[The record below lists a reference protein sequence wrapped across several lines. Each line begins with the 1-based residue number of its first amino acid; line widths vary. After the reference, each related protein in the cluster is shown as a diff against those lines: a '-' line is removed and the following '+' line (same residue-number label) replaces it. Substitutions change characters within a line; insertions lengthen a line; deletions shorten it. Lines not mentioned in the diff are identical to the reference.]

1 MSTRQRSPPMQL
13 APSLH
18 RVGRDSIVNSYLVEE
33 GGEVTIVDAGVSGL
47 YGSLPDELRAMGRA
61 LEDVRAIVLTHGHSD
76 HIGFAERARRERGW
90 PVSVPEADAALARGG
105 VKNPARGGG
114 PTKAG
119 AILSFL
125 WWGARHGALR
135 TTNLLAVSTFGD
147 GA

>member
-1 MSTRQRSPPMQL
+1 MQL
-13 APSLH
+13 APSIH

-47 YGSLPDELRAMGRA
+47 YGSLADELRAMGRT
-61 LEDVRAIVLTHGHSD
+61 LEEVRAIVLTHGHSD

-90 PVSVPEADAALARGG
+90 PVSVHQADAALARGE

-114 PTKAG
+114 PMRLG
-119 AILSFL
+119 ALLSFL

-135 TTNLLAVSTFGD
+135 TTNLVEVST
-147 GA
+147 